1 MNRIDEVILFNRLA
15 RKHMGSILDIRMA
28 ELHAQLEANEHHIA
42 LDVDESAKQ
51 WLCEK
56 GYNPSYGARPLNRA
70 IQVRYRQLP
79 RYVLSLT
86 CNARRN
92 I

>member
-28 ELHAQLEANEHHIA
+28 ELHAQLEGNEHHIK
-42 LDVDESAKQ
+42 LDIDETAKQ

-56 GYNPSYGARPLNRA
+56 GYDPSYGARPLNRA
-70 IQVRYRQLP
+70 IQVR
-79 RYVLSLT
+79 VLCAPLAAVRLT
-86 CNARRN
+86 REVRN
-92 I
+92 T